1 MVCVCLIN
9 FVLSDGRRGVS
20 DGPSLTDGKDAD
32 EDKRYNSII
41 GKEEDVTP
49 DAAASG
55 LLISNQ
61 ITGEGAKKTAG
72 ERKSSPQFI

>member
-1 MVCVCLIN
+1 V
-9 FVLSDGRRGVS
+9 
-20 DGPSLTDGKDAD
+20 TDGKDVD

-61 ITGEGAKKTAG
+61 ITEGEGAKKTAG
-72 ERKSSPQFI
+72 KKSSPQFI